1 MKINTAAKSYQE
13 VISEPKKKHLKPK
26 KPNIF
31 WRTLIKLLS
40 VFALIPL
47 KFKGRKIGMEKLSK
61 KEPCLILM
69 NHSCFNDF
77 EVASTL
83 LYPRA
88 FNIVTTSDGFIG
100 KNWLMRQIG
109 CIPTQKFVTDV
120 TLVRDI
126 VYTVRKL
133 KSSVLMYPEA
143 SYSFDGTATT
153 LPESLGGLVKM
164 LKVPVV
170 MITTYGAFLRNPLYN
185 NLQVRK
191 KVRVSAD
198 MEYLLSPAD
207 IAQKSVEEINSILTK
222 AFSFDGFRYQQ
233 ENKISVKDSFRAD
246 SLNRVL
252 YKCPH
257 CNTEGKTEG
266 KGTTLIC
273 HSCGKEYLLDELGFI
288 KATDGDSKFE
298 HIPDWYAWERECVR
312 REITEGKYSLDIE
325 VDIFAMVN
333 TKSIY
338 KVGEGRLVHNCD
350 GFHLVGCEGKLDYSQ
365 KPKASYSLYSD
376 YNWYEIGDMICIGN
390 NDILYY
396 CFPKNCGDVV
406 AKTRLAT
413 EELYKLATKSEIKA

>member
-1 MKINTAAKSYQE
+1 MKIRTTEKNYDKLLC
-13 VISEPKKKHLKPK
+13 EPKQKHKKPK
-26 KPNIF
+26 RPNIF

-47 KFKGRKIGMEKLSK
+47 KFKSRRIGMEKLSK
-61 KEPCLILM
+61 KEPCLVLM

-83 LYPRA
+83 LYPRP
-88 FNIVTTSDGFIG
+88 FNIVTTSDGFVG

-191 KVRVSAD
+191 KVKVSAD
-198 MEYLLSPAD
+198 IEYLLSPAD

-233 ENKISVKDSFRAD
+233 ENKISVKDAFRAD

-266 KGTTLIC
+266 KGTALIC
-273 HSCGKEYLLDELGFI
+273 HACKKEYFLDEFGFI
-288 KATDGDSKFE
+288 KATDGDSRFE
-298 HIPDWYAWERECVR
+298 HIPDWYAWERECVKN
-312 REITEGKYSLDIE
+312 EIIEGRYLLDIE

-333 TKSIY
+333 TKYIC
-338 KVGEGRLVHNCD
+338 KVGEGRLIHNSEGFRLTGCD
-350 GFHLVGCEGKLDYSQ
+350 GKLDYSQ

-413 EELYKLATKSEIKA
+413 EELYKLATKTNVNA